1 MSDSTVHNLLKGTG
15 KAVVDSDSY
24 GLTYYTTEPLVV
36 GRTYTISAY
45 VEKVE
50 RSPLTGTKYGRPVIE
65 LYDGGGWWNV
75 GALSG
80 DVPGQQHLTFT
91 YAKPFPDHADPTKIS
106 ICNTSPYGGSG
117 ITRSMSFRDVMLVE
131 GSTPAAW
138 APAEGEDI
146 AGGCV
151 HER

>member
-1 MSDSTVHNLLKGTG
+1 MSDSEVHNLLKGTAS
-15 KAVVDSDSY
+15 AVSDFAWLGFDY
-24 GLTYYTTEPLVV
+24 RTTEPLVV
-36 GRTYTISAY
+36 GKTYTISLH

-50 RSPLTGTKYGRPVIE
+50 RSPLTGTKYGKPVIE
-65 LYDGGGWWNV
+65 IFDGGGWWNV
-75 GALSG
+75 GALAG

-138 APAEGEDI
+138 APAEGENL
-146 AGGCV
+146 AGGGV
-151 HER
+151 LS